1 MPHLAMGDRY
11 SSELVTSTLPYGMP
25 IEHCRGMPMVEGAT
39 RGLCGQQSSV
49 GMKESAVKQA
59 LRRAQWTF
67 YALAPVLLVLGYH
80 TMGKRWG

>member
-1 MPHLAMGDRY
+1 
-11 SSELVTSTLPYGMP
+11 
-25 IEHCRGMPMVEGAT
+25 MVEGAA
-39 RGLCGQQSSV
+39 RGLCGQTSAI

>member
-1 MPHLAMGDRY
+1 MEGPLSIAGGRVWLKGRPAACAGD
-11 SSELVTSTLPYGMP
+11 TTD
-25 IEHCRGMPMVEGAT
+25 
-39 RGLCGQQSSV
+39 

-59 LRRAQWTF
+59 FRRAQFMF

>member
-1 MPHLAMGDRY
+1 
-11 SSELVTSTLPYGMP
+11 
-25 IEHCRGMPMVEGAT
+25 MVEGAA
-39 RGLCGQQSSV
+39 RGLCGQQSSIV
-49 GMKESAVKQA
+49 TKESAVKQA